1 MSRERVFASVP
12 LSCGYAWCT
21 TEHGRTAHPGDE
33 DHRSAG
39 TGITL
44 RVRTGLDR
52 GSGRLEEWEIGLL
65 RRSTDA
71 ETWLVVETGDGA
83 AVALSRDAAKV
94 LVEAL
99 SADPHLKAFLR
110 GSGSAR

>member
-1 MSRERVFASVP
+1 MNRENVFASDP

-21 TEHGRTAHPGDE
+21 TEHGRTVHPHDE

-39 TGITL
+39 TGVTL

-65 RRSTDA
+65 RRSTDE

-83 AVALSRDAAKV
+83 AVALSHDALKV
-94 LVEAL
+94 IVEAV
-99 SADPHLKAFLR
+99 SAAPDLLAFLR
-110 GSGSAR
+110 GSGSAL

>member
-1 MSRERVFASVP
+1 MNRENVFDSDP
-12 LSCGYAWCT
+12 LGCGYAWCM
-21 TEHGRTAHPGDE
+21 TEHGRTVHPSDE

-39 TGITL
+39 TGVTV
-44 RVRTGLDR
+44 RVRAGFDH

-83 AVALSRDAAKV
+83 AVALSHDATKV
-94 LVEAL
+94 LLEAV
-99 SADPHLKAFLR
+99 SADRDLMAFLR